1 METTSSS
8 EKIGESLAQTAG
20 EAESLLKR
28 ASEATSREVNSAL
41 KRAAEQLRRAQ
52 TEFLR
57 LEELAV
63 DRAKDAAKATDHAVH
78 EHPYAAM
85 GVAAALGVL
94 VGMLISRRD

>member
-1 METTSSS
+1 MESTSSTD
-8 EKIGESLAQTAG
+8 KIGETLAETAG

-28 ASEATSREVNSAL
+28 AGEATSREVNSAL

-52 TEFLR
+52 SEFLR
-57 LEELAV
+57 LEEAAV
-63 DRAKDAAKATDHAVH
+63 DHAKEAARATDHAVH

-94 VGMLISRRD
+94 VGMLISRR

>member
-1 METTSSS
+1 MESTTTSD
-8 EKIGESLAQTAG
+8 KIGETLADTAG

-52 TEFLR
+52 AEFMR
-57 LEELAV
+57 LEEAAV
-63 DRAKDAAKATDHAVH
+63 DRAKDAARATDHAVH

-85 GVAAALGVL
+85 GVAAALGVM
-94 VGMLISRRD
+94 VGMLISRR